1 MEEIRSNSVN
11 MSYIEKAEALQ
22 ERPEF
27 KTLGIQATNLK
38 DCYVLTPK
46 KFGDNRGCLGQID
59 IEPLELLGFQGLK
72 KIIKSD
78 NPLRGVIRGMHL
90 QKGFSAQT
98 KVVRCISGKVMDVV
112 IDLREDSETFGQW
125 TGVELTPEN
134 DRSLFVPRGF
144 AHGYLAA
151 EDNTSFLYFV
161 DNAYDKP
168 SEAGLLYNDEDV
180 NIDWKSI
187 LESYKISND
196 ELNFSDKDKKH
207 PGLYRLKEIEKE
219 EAIMLRHDMIM
230 NINPKYLDEEG
241 QRKLFELENRIS
253 NIDKILRTDSCK
265 KLVLNPKPVNYMGEC

>member
-1 MEEIRSNSVN
+1 MEEIRSCSVN
-11 MSYIEKAEALQ
+11 SSYIEKAEALQ

-27 KTLGIQATNLK
+27 KTIEIKATNLK
-38 DCYVLTPK
+38 DCYVLSPK
-46 KFGDNRGCLGQID
+46 KFGDNRGSLGQID
-59 IEPLELLGFQGLK
+59 IEPLELLGFKGLK

-90 QKGFSAQT
+90 QKGFSSQT

-134 DRSLFVPRGF
+134 DKSLYVPRGF

-161 DNAYDKP
+161 DNVYDKS
-168 SEAGLLYNDEDV
+168 SEAGLLYNDHDV
-180 NIDWKSI
+180 NIDWETI
-187 LESYKISND
+187 LDSYEITKE

-207 PGLYRLKEIEKE
+207 PGLYRLKEIERE
-219 EAIMLRHDMIM
+219 EAINLRHDIIM
-230 NINPKYLDEEG
+230 GINPNYLNEDS
-241 QRKLFELENRIS
+241 QNKLYELEKRIS
-253 NIDKILRTDSCK
+253 NIDSLLNSKLNK
-265 KLVLNPKPVNYMGEC
+265 KLVLNSNILGEC